1 MRALVYKSTG
11 SWYVIKTEDGVW
23 ANARIKGKLKIAG
36 LTSSNPIAVGDRVFL
51 EPEPGSDNYVITGVE
66 DRRNY
71 INRQSPANK
80 NQHHIIAA
88 NLDQTLLFATLKS
101 PRTSTG
107 FMDRFLVTAEAYHV
121 PAIVVFNKL
130 DLYEEHDREVLEAMH
145 DCYESI
151 GYRVMGISVAT
162 GEGLDEVKAL
172 LTDKTTLLSGHS
184 GVGKSSFINAVF
196 PEMTLRT
203 QEVSDWSGKGL
214 HTTTFAEMFD
224 LPEGGV
230 IIDTPGIRELGLVD
244 ISRQDLSHYFP
255 EMRDRL
261 NDCQFNNCL
270 HVNEPGCAIKAAVVD
285 GEIAEDRYVSYVNLL
300 DGIQENR
307 W

>member
-1 MRALVYKSTG
+1 MTALVYKSTG

-36 LTSSNPIAVGDRVFL
+36 LTSSNPIAVGDRVVL
-51 EPEPGSDNYVITGVE
+51 EQEPGSDNYIISGVE

-130 DLYEEHDREVLEAMH
+130 D
-145 DCYESI
+145 
-151 GYRVMGISVAT
+151 
-162 GEGLDEVKAL
+162 
-172 LTDKTTLLSGHS
+172 
-184 GVGKSSFINAVF
+184 
-196 PEMTLRT
+196 
-203 QEVSDWSGKGL
+203 
-214 HTTTFAEMFD
+214 
-224 LPEGGV
+224 
-230 IIDTPGIRELGLVD
+230 
-244 ISRQDLSHYFP
+244 
-255 EMRDRL
+255 
-261 NDCQFNNCL
+261 
-270 HVNEPGCAIKAAVVD
+270 
-285 GEIAEDRYVSYVNLL
+285 
-300 DGIQENR
+300 
-307 W
+307 